1 MDTGEVARES
11 NRHTRAVK
19 GRLRDGMS
27 ANAEL
32 ELNHVTDWGLKLP
45 WREGQLVAVGGG
57 DFDDVDLDVGG
68 RGGGCKDRG
77 GEVGSELHVRVCVY
91 GRFNC

>member
-1 MDTGEVARES
+1 MDTGKVARES
-11 NRHTRAVK
+11 NRHTRVVK
-19 GRLRDGMS
+19 GRLRDGVS

-57 DFDDVDLDVGG
+57 DFDDVDLDVRGG
-68 RGGGCKDRG
+68 GGGCKDSTDK
-77 GEVGSELHVRVCVY
+77 VGSELHVCVWVY
-91 GRFNC
+91 GRFIC